1 MSDATRRSTPFDDTL
16 NRSAA
21 EDLVLGRNGS
31 PFELLGP
38 HAVLDQDQHGW
49 VIRAFLPGARR
60 AWVVPATQ
68 ATGSH
73 GAALAPDA
81 VEMRRVH
88 PDGLFSGYL
97 PDAGARPDYLLEA
110 EYADGSHRRG
120 RDPYAFGP
128 LLSDY
133 DLYLFGEG
141 TLYELYHRLGAHP
154 SEVDGVSGVTFAV
167 WAPNARR
174 VSVVGEFNGWDERL
188 LPMRAR
194 SNGIWELFVP
204 DLPVGTLYK
213 YAVLSWNS
221 GYRVLKAD
229 PVAFAAEL
237 RPGNASRVADLT
249 GFEWTDQSWLSQR
262 ADQTP
267 RKQHISIYEVHAGS
281 WRPDAGP
288 GAGGAVTYRE
298 LAHQLVAY
306 VREMGYTHIELMPVA
321 EHPFDGSWGY
331 QVTGYYAPTSRFGT
345 PHDFMYFV
353 NHCHA
358 NGIGVLIDWVPAH
371 FPKDEFGLNYFDGSH
386 LYEHADPRQG
396 EHPDWGTLV
405 FNFGRNE
412 VRNFLLANA
421 LFWLDVYHL
430 DGVRVDAVASMLYL
444 DYSREAGEW
453 LRNKY
458 GGREN
463 LEAIDFLRRFNELVH
478 GRFPGVMTV
487 AEESTAWPLVSRPT
501 YVGGLGFTFKWN
513 MGWMHDI
520 LEYLK
525 HDPVHRRYHHNSLT
539 FSLMY
544 AFSENFVLPFSHDE
558 VVHVKGSMLNKMPG
572 DAWQQFAN
580 LRTLYAY
587 MFGHPGKKLMFMGDE
602 FAQWAEWDFAG
613 FLQWTLLDP
622 TADGALSPHAQV
634 RQLVRDLNA
643 LARAHGSL
651 HELDA
656 EQAGFEWIDCNDADN
671 SIISFVRYSEDRSDA
686 LVFVCNFTPVPRSG
700 YRVGMPAAGHYV
712 ELLNTDASA
721 YGGSDVRNPGVLW
734 TEPIATHGRDQ
745 SLSLTLP
752 PLGTLILERTSP
764 AAYEHAPADA
774 AGASAPGP
782 QVSTPA
788 TIAMTRRP
796 SVGTTR
802 VARRAT
808 PERRTTHGSAR
819 LTR

>member
-1 MSDATRRSTPFDDTL
+1 MSDTTRHSTHFEDTL

-21 EDLVLGRNGS
+21 DDLVHGRNGS
-31 PFELLGP
+31 PFDVLGP
-38 HAVLDQDQHGW
+38 HAVSHQGQPGW
-49 VIRAFLPGARR
+49 VIRALLPGARR
-60 AWVVPATQ
+60 AWIVPA
-68 ATGSH
+68 S
-73 GAALAPDA
+73 AAAPGTETPDA
-81 VEMRRVH
+81 VEMRRIH
-88 PDGLFSGYL
+88 AEGIFSGYL
-97 PDAGARPDYLLEA
+97 GGTSARPDYLIEA
-110 EYADGSHRRG
+110 EYGDGSHRHT

-128 LLSDY
+128 QLSDY

-141 TLYELYHRLGAHP
+141 TLYELYRHLGAHP
-154 SEVDGVSGVTFAV
+154 RMLDGVSGVSFAV

-174 VSVVGEFNGWDERL
+174 ISVVGDFNGWDARL

-204 DLPVGTLYK
+204 DLPTGTLYK
-213 YAVLSWNS
+213 YAVLSWNR
-221 GYRVLKAD
+221 GYHVLKAD
-229 PVAFAAEL
+229 PLAFSAEL
-237 RPGNASRVADLT
+237 RPGTASRVTDLA
-249 GFEWTDQSWLSQR
+249 GFAWTDESWLRERQ
-262 ADQTP
+262 DQAP
-267 RKQHISIYEVHAGS
+267 HERPISIYEVHAGS

-288 GAGGAVTYRE
+288 GGAGAVTYRE
-298 LAHQLVAY
+298 LAHQLVDY
-306 VREMGYTHIELMPVA
+306 VREMGYTHIELMPIA

-353 NHCHA
+353 DHCHA

-386 LYEHADPRQG
+386 LYEHADSRQG

-421 LFWLDVYHL
+421 LFWLGVYHI

-453 LRNKY
+453 LPNKY

-478 GRFPGVMTV
+478 GRYPGVMTV

-520 LEYLK
+520 LEYMK
-525 HDPVHRRYHHNSLT
+525 HDPIHRRFHHNSLT

-572 DAWQQFAN
+572 DVWQKFAN

-602 FAQWAEWDFAG
+602 FGQWAEWNFAG
-613 FLQWTLLDP
+613 YLQWTLLDP
-622 TADGALSPHAQV
+622 TSDGGPSPHAQL
-634 RQLVRDLNA
+634 RQLVCDLNA
-643 LARAHGSL
+643 LTREHTAL
-651 HELDA
+651 YELDV

-671 SIISFVRYSEDRSDA
+671 SIISFVRYSEDRADA

-700 YRVGMPAAGHYV
+700 YRLGIPAAGDYV
-712 ELLNTDASA
+712 ESLNTDANI
-721 YGGSDVRNPGVLW
+721 YGGSGVHNGGVLT
-734 TEPIATHGRDQ
+734 TEPVPAHGRDQ
-745 SLSLTLP
+745 SLALTLP
-752 PLGTLILERTSP
+752 PLGTLVLRLAHAAPAGARFVAAARRSPATSTRVRRRPAPKSATARSGRRTS
-764 AAYEHAPADA
+764 
-774 AGASAPGP
+774 
-782 QVSTPA
+782 
-788 TIAMTRRP
+788 R
-796 SVGTTR
+796 
-802 VARRAT
+802 
-808 PERRTTHGSAR
+808 
-819 LTR
+819 

>member
-1 MSDATRRSTPFDDTL
+1 MSDATRRSTPFEDTL
-16 NRSAA
+16 HRSAA
-21 EDLVLGRNGS
+21 EDLVHGRHGS
-31 PFELLGP
+31 PFEVLGP
-38 HAVLDQDQHGW
+38 HPVTNREEQGC
-49 VIRAFLPGARR
+49 VVRAFLPGARR
-60 AWVVPATQ
+60 AWVVPAAR
-68 ATGSH
+68 ATVAP
-73 GAALAPDA
+73 GAMALDG
-81 VEMRRVH
+81 VEMQRIH
-88 PDGLFSGYL
+88 PDGLFSGYFAATSL
-97 PDAGARPDYLLEA
+97 RPDYLLDA

-120 RDPYAFGP
+120 HDPYAYGP
-128 LLSDY
+128 QLSDY

-141 TLYELYHRLGAHP
+141 TLYELYHHLGAHP
-154 SEVDGVSGVTFAV
+154 REVEGTRGVAFAV

-174 VSVVGEFNGWDERL
+174 VSVVGDFNGWDERL

-204 DLPVGTLYK
+204 DLPLGTLYK

-221 GYRVLKAD
+221 AYQVLKAD

-237 RPGNASRVADLT
+237 RPGNASRVADLS
-249 GFEWTDQSWLSQR
+249 GFEWSDQQWLLQR
-262 ADQTP
+262 QDQTP
-267 RKQHISIYEVHAGS
+267 IKQPISIYEVHAGS

-288 GAGGAVTYRE
+288 GAGGTVTYRE

-345 PHDFMYFV
+345 PQDFMYFV

-421 LFWLDVYHL
+421 LFWLDVYHI

-453 LRNKY
+453 LPNKF

-520 LEYLK
+520 LEYLQ

-572 DAWQQFAN
+572 DSWQKFAN

-622 TADGALSPHAQV
+622 TAEGSLSPHAQV
-634 RQLVRDLNA
+634 RQLVRDLNGLLRSHA
-643 LARAHGSL
+643 SL
-651 HELDA
+651 HERDA
-656 EQAGFEWIDCNDADN
+656 DQAGFEWIDCNDADN
-671 SIISFVRYSEDRSDA
+671 SIMSFVRYSEDRGDA

-700 YRVGMPAAGHYV
+700 YRVGMPAAGQYV
-712 ELLNTDASA
+712 ELLNTDAIE
-721 YGGSDVRNPGVLW
+721 YGGSDVRNAGVLA

-745 SLSLTLP
+745 SLALTLP
-752 PLGTLILERTSP
+752 PLATLILERKSAATDVPPYAETANVPTSLP
-764 AAYEHAPADA
+764 KR
-774 AGASAPGP
+774 GATKTVG
-782 QVSTPA
+782 VL
-788 TIAMTRRP
+788 RRSP
-796 SVGTTR
+796 SLVMR
-802 VARRAT
+802 LARRDAS
-808 PERRTTHGSAR
+808 RVRSSRDGDRTAR
-819 LTR
+819 